1 MTRMSANRFERK
13 TREKEA
19 QKALKSNTCWDDLN
33 QISGAANELMQR
45 HLVIAGMM
53 RNKELCAFL
62 TDAKSVASNGKL
74 LAKDIGTLAH
84 ELAALQSLHA
94 EKTGGTDDPDVVMHT
109 IGIYEQYQL
118 FLERH
123 EAVVMPTI
131 GAILEQ
137 FHIAEERLNVAFDA
151 GMELAVELQADK
163 DNNIED
169 AVFTEVVEPAR
180 GQTAELVHTDE
191 SPIQEVK

>member
-13 TREKEA
+13 IREKKA
-19 QKALKSNTCWDDLN
+19 QEALKSNTCWDDLN

-62 TDAKSVASNGKL
+62 VDAKSVASNGKL
-74 LAKDIGTLAH
+74 LAKDITTLAH
-84 ELAALQSLHA
+84 ELATLQSLHV
-94 EKTGGTDDPDVVMHT
+94 EKSGGTDDPDVVMHT
-109 IGIYEQYQL
+109 ISIYEQYQL

-131 GAILEQ
+131 GALLEQ
-137 FHIAEERLNVAFDA
+137 FHIAEERLNVTYKA
-151 GMELAVELQADK
+151 GLEQAAEMAADQEAG
-163 DNNIED
+163 IEEG
-169 AVFTEVVEPAR
+169 VFTEVVEPAR
-180 GQTAELVHTDE
+180 GQTAELVHIDE
-191 SPIQEVK
+191 SPLQEVK